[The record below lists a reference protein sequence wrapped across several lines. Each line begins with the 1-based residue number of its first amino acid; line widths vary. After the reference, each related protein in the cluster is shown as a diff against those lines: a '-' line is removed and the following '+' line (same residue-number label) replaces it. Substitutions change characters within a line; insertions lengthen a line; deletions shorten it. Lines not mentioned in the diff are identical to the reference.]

1 MAESESESEAEERRR
16 KGEGDGDVRR
26 AWGAQAGKDRG
37 ARLEG
42 MGVGGEEEGEVAW
55 RSRSRRR
62 KRGGSQPGTGREG
75 DGDVRAYRA
84 GLSKVQRNFHSWWA
98 CRMVWALFRAH
109 VSWVSLGVRP
119 RPDREWWMHYMRA
132 SAEFAR
138 ARQHNPV
145 PPFGPVVFTQNVK

>member
-1 MAESESESEAEERRR
+1 MARDRGRTAEEEGKRRG
-16 KGEGDGDVRR
+16 GEGR
-26 AWGAQAGKDRG
+26 WRG
-37 ARLEG
+37 G
-42 MGVGGEEEGEVAW
+42 VGVGGGREEGASQGQGE
-55 RSRSRRR
+55 
-62 KRGGSQPGTGREG
+62 RGT